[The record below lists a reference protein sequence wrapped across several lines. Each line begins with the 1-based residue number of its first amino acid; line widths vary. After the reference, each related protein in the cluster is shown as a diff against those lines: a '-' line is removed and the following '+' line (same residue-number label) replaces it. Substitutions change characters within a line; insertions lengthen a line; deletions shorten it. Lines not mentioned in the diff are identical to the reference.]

1 MRTRTKVIL
10 TCILGALF
18 VAVLLLL
25 ILTSGNM
32 LDIYRVW
39 LRVKDLD
46 TGGYVDIDIYR
57 YRNYIFYFIGMIV
70 FLCFLAIS
78 IIFIWAYNKMRYS
91 YEVYLRERPKRQ
103 AQRKAK
109 KEQKLKEKI
118 NKLNGSK

>member
-18 VAVLLLL
+18 VAGLLLL
-25 ILTSGNM
+25 ILTSGDI
-32 LDIYRVW
+32 LDTYRWW
-39 LRVKDLD
+39 LRVKDLE
-46 TGGYVDIDIYR
+46 TYNYTA
-57 YRNYIFYFIGMIV
+57 YQFRNYIFYFIGMIV

-103 AQRKAK
+103 AQRTAQ

>member
-25 ILTSGNM
+25 ILTSGDM

-39 LRVKDLD
+39 IKVKDFD
-46 TGGYVDIDIYR
+46 TGGYVDIYR

-91 YEVYLRERPKRQ
+91 YEAYLRERPKRQ
-103 AQRKAK
+103 AQRKAQ

>member
-25 ILTSGNM
+25 ILTSCNM

-46 TGGYVDIDIYR
+46 TGGYVDIYR

>member
-46 TGGYVDIDIYR
+46 TGGYVDIYR

-78 IIFIWAYNKMRYS
+78 IILIWTYNKMRYS
-91 YEVYLRERPKRQ
+91 YEIYLRERPKRQ